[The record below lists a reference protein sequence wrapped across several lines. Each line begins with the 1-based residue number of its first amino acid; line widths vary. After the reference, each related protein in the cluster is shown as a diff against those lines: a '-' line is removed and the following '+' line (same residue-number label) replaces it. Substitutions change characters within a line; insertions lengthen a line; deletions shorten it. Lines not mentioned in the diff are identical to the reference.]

1 MLSGGHSNLVDPVV
15 SYMKYRN
22 KVIIIEK
29 YGLQCCTNS
38 YTFFG
43 NTLSLPYMH
52 YNPLH
57 R

>member
-1 MLSGGHSNLVDPVV
+1 
-15 SYMKYRN
+15 MKYRN